1 MFYLFFFL
9 FFFLFFCSSEEETYP
24 VEIQKTP
31 AKIGKKTKM
40 VTCFTYTAPAHA
52 TKQSN
57 QARRH
62 TISGLEIHDKDCA
75 LNLRNDLLRSFAQR
89 RMSLQK
95 IEEETKPLAGVSY
108 NKPRPRRRS
117 TLVTDV
123 LTIVSNKEHEHKL
136 EGRKSSLV
144 SDVIKFDPRTAGS
157 HGFLR
162 GNLPTVGSQEGRRDS
177 LEGVPQGY
185 QGNSNK
191 PNQPQKLE
199 FVASRS
205 KKGPK
210 VIPDSRQA
218 RMNEISKLRY
228 TSAARAAKMA
238 FREAHVSMKV
248 NRRLSLQA
256 TDHYVTMKCV
266 ERIFELQGTKIEEDG
281 SSLTKLKNWQKKFKM
296 ALNEDN

>member
-1 MFYLFFFL
+1 
-9 FFFLFFCSSEEETYP
+9 
-24 VEIQKTP
+24 
-31 AKIGKKTKM
+31 
-40 VTCFTYTAPAHA
+40 
-52 TKQSN
+52 
-57 QARRH
+57 
-62 TISGLEIHDKDCA
+62 
-75 LNLRNDLLRSFAQR
+75 
-89 RMSLQK
+89 MSLQK
-95 IEEETKPLAGVSY
+95 IEEETKPLADVSY

-123 LTIVSNKEHEHKL
+123 LTVVSSKEHEHKL

-177 LEGVPQGY
+177 LEGVHEGY

-205 KKGPK
+205 KKGAK

-266 ERIFELQGTKIEEDG
+266 ERIFELQGTKIEENY
-281 SSLTKLKNWQKKFKM
+281 SSLTKLKNWQKKFQM